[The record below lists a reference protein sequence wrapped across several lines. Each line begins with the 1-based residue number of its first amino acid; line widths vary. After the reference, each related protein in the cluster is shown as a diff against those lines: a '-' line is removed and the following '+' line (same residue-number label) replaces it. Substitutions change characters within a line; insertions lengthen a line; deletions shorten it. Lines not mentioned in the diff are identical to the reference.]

1 MSAPR
6 VLVEPRAVR
15 APVELRQDPNLAWA
29 WLGWFGGVITL
40 VAAGD
45 LALAWYPFRVGVPE
59 WEFGTIAA
67 SFAGLPLLTMGM
79 AGLLGSMLARGR
91 RLGTIVVS
99 VLMLLLGVAVLAALV
114 IFALDIPIALRVVT
128 PEVAVGIK
136 KAIAKTVMLGV
147 VFSMGYVVAAVAALR
162 HAMRGRT
169 GDSA

>member
-6 VLVEPRAVR
+6 ILVEPTRAAVTPR
-15 APVELRQDPNLAWA
+15 DVRQDPDRAWA

-40 VAAGD
+40 VAMGD

-67 SFAGLPLLTMGM
+67 SFAGLPLVTMGL
-79 AGLLGSMLARGR
+79 AALLGSMLARGR
-91 RLGTIVVS
+91 RLGIIVVAL
-99 VLMLLLGVAVLAALV
+99 VMLLLGAAVMAALV
-114 IFALDIPIALRVVT
+114 IFALDVPIALRVVT

-147 VFSMGYVVAAVAALR
+147 VFSTGYVVAAVAALR
-162 HAMRGRT
+162 HAKRG
-169 GDSA
+169 